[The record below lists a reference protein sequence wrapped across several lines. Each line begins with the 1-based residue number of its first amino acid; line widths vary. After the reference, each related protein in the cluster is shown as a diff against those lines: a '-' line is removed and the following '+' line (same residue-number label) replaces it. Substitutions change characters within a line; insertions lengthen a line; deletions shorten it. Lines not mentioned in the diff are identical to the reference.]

1 MSKKMSNECLNVTFI
16 HLAKDLYKKYKNN
29 IIMIT
34 LFKDPFF
41 NTLDNVFEQTRVGTS
56 PQINVTKNETEYKV
70 LMCVPGLTKEDLKIS
85 TKEGIL
91 KISFEKEESDDS
103 VYFTS
108 SFVKSYNIPDD
119 VKEKDIVGKVEN
131 GILELTLP
139 IDKKKSIER
148 QISLN

>member
-1 MSKKMSNECLNVTFI
+1 
-16 HLAKDLYKKYKNN
+16 
-29 IIMIT
+29 MIT

-41 NTLDNVFEQTRVGTS
+41 QGFESVFETSKYLKSPETRIRKT
-56 PQINVTKNETEYKV
+56 ETEYVV
-70 LMCVPGLTKEDLKIS
+70 LLSIPGLTKDDLKIS

-148 QISLN
+148 LISLN

>member
-1 MSKKMSNECLNVTFI
+1 
-16 HLAKDLYKKYKNN
+16 
-29 IIMIT
+29 MIT

-41 NTLDNVFEQTRVGTS
+41 QGFESVFETSKYLKSPETRIRKT
-56 PQINVTKNETEYKV
+56 ETEYVV
-70 LMCVPGLTKEDLKIS
+70 LMSVPGLTKEDLKIS

>member
-1 MSKKMSNECLNVTFI
+1 
-16 HLAKDLYKKYKNN
+16 
-29 IIMIT
+29 MIT

-41 NTLDNVFEQTRVGTS
+41 QGFESVFETSKYLKSPETRIRKT
-56 PQINVTKNETEYKV
+56 ETEYVV
-70 LMCVPGLTKEDLKIS
+70 LMSVPGLTKEDLKIS

-131 GILELTLP
+131 GILELNLP

-148 QISLN
+148 LISLN

>member
-1 MSKKMSNECLNVTFI
+1 
-16 HLAKDLYKKYKNN
+16 
-29 IIMIT
+29 MIT

-41 NTLDNVFEQTRVGTS
+41 QGFDSVFETSKYLKSPETRIRKT
-56 PQINVTKNETEYKV
+56 ETEYVV
-70 LMCVPGLTKEDLKIS
+70 LLSIPGLTKDDLKIS